1 MLLHHCLLNSM
12 WLYRQTDVDELTMF
26 TKAIVHIGLQKTG
39 STTLQA
45 QAHANQR
52 HLSKQLG
59 IHYPSRSSLSTRGNH
74 SYSLAAMF
82 PTSDSVTA
90 EGERF
95 RRDYEDQFAQCADPV
110 VMLSAEGVAGFGA
123 ERLSSFRSWLS
134 SVASEVVFVAVVRG
148 PYDRALSGILQHVK
162 QGGTFDNCSQ
172 YLYSRSARSQLEILR
187 KTLPSDQLVLLDFA
201 SVFSS
206 DWPLGVLIRAALP
219 SASMDAFNPVT
230 LHKTTL
236 NSSLSNQS
244 AYLWNAVN
252 TERRY
257 VLNGGPRN
265 GDIGP
270 LRFRYDLSHLESHTG
285 KAFNPPGCLVETI
298 MSHVENELQYLEETF
313 SLVLE
318 PSSRPPMFEHDL
330 DPAAPLLRRRAR
342 SLSDTTNMKKL
353 RRLKQL
359 VAGRCAASSVLGVV
373 SRRHRNHTPS
383 HLPAA
388 IEMARILGRGTTSRL
403 QREPAI
409 VETVLEEIARSSVA
423 IQYQNAV
430 DLHEG

>member
-1 MLLHHCLLNSM
+1 
-12 WLYRQTDVDELTMF
+12 
-26 TKAIVHIGLQKTG
+26 
-39 STTLQA
+39 
-45 QAHANQR
+45 
-52 HLSKQLG
+52 
-59 IHYPSRSSLSTRGNH
+59 
-74 SYSLAAMF
+74 MF

-236 NSSLSNQS
+236 NSSLSNQECLPS
-244 AYLWNAVN
+244 GTRVN

-257 VLNGGPRN
+257 VLNGGAARTATSGRFGFVMTYLILNPTQARHS
-265 GDIGP
+265 I
-270 LRFRYDLSHLESHTG
+270 LR
-285 KAFNPPGCLVETI
+285 AAVVEDD
-298 MSHVENELQYLEETF
+298 H
-313 SLVLE
+313 
-318 PSSRPPMFEHDL
+318 
-330 DPAAPLLRRRAR
+330 
-342 SLSDTTNMKKL
+342 
-353 RRLKQL
+353 
-359 VAGRCAASSVLGVV
+359 
-373 SRRHRNHTPS
+373 
-383 HLPAA
+383 
-388 IEMARILGRGTTSRL
+388 
-403 QREPAI
+403 
-409 VETVLEEIARSSVA
+409 
-423 IQYQNAV
+423 
-430 DLHEG
+430 